1 MDTHTTDP
9 ATDLIQ
15 DLLWTA
21 ARTWGFDARLD
32 ADTLAG
38 LLRWLPDVQ
47 DLADQML
54 DDRLQELW
62 ATGWTPAD
70 LVHVVGRRLRGA
82 HVATIARRIVADG
95 ARRLQSGQP
104 LDSRWHEQL
113 ASLRD
118 IDDPHPPADER
129 LRQVLDVTGLTRRLP
144 SLPFT
149 MPRPGDPLAS
159 VTAAGRFDDRALRR
173 VRALLAKAESTDFEE
188 EAHAFTA
195 KAQELMARHSL
206 DEARLRGGDDVGE
219 PSQRRILLD
228 DPYIDAKASVVCA
241 VASANRCRVVLQTGL
256 GWVHVLG
263 YEQDLDTVELL
274 STSLLAQA
282 TTAMVR
288 QGPQRDHT
296 GTSRTRS
303 YRRGFLL
310 GFASR
315 VGQRLREAAQQQVAD
330 VQESGGDLLP
340 VLASRE
346 DRIRAAEERAF
357 PNLRTRRSSPV
368 NPKGW
373 LDGSRAGDHANL
385 DAPAGRLPGTG
396 GR

>member
-1 MDTHTTDP
+1 MDTTTTDT
-9 ATDLIQ
+9 ATDVIQ

-21 ARTWGFDARLD
+21 TRTWGFDARLD
-32 ADTLAG
+32 ADALAE
-38 LLRWLPDVQ
+38 LLPWLPDVQ
-47 DLADQML
+47 HLAEQML

-70 LVHVVGRRLRGA
+70 LAHVVGRRLHRA
-82 HVATIARRIVADG
+82 HVAAVALRIVADG
-95 ARRLQSGQP
+95 DRRLQSGQR
-104 LDSRWHEQL
+104 LDPRWQEQV

-118 IDDPHPPADER
+118 LDDRYLPADER
-129 LRQVLDVTGLTRRLP
+129 LRQVLDIIGLTRWLP

-149 MPRPGDPLAS
+149 IPRPGDPLAG
-159 VTAAGRFDDRALRR
+159 VTASGRFDDRALRR
-173 VRALLAKAESTDFEE
+173 VRALLAKAESTTFEE

-206 DEARLRGGDDVGE
+206 DEARLRTGDDVGE

-228 DPYIDAKASVVCA
+228 DPYLDAKASVVSA
-241 VASANRCRVVLQTGL
+241 VASANRCRAVLQTGL

-288 QGPQRDHT
+288 KGPQRDHS
-296 GTSRTRS
+296 GRSRTRS

-315 VGQRLREAAQQQVAD
+315 VGQRLRHAAERQVSD
-330 VQESGGDLLP
+330 VQESDGGLLP
-340 VLASRE
+340 VLAGRE

-368 NPKGW
+368 NPAGW
-373 LDGSRAGDHANL
+373 LDGSQEGDRANL

-396 GR
+396 RS